1 MDMPGKERGFG
12 AAWRAVRRRGGGEI
26 ARSSVK
32 RLRET
37 DGASHVRALAY
48 QSMFVLLSGF
58 IGLVGLASALDLP
71 RVRGIVEHMAETLSP
86 GPSGQLLREAAR
98 QGATGGTT
106 AMVLGLLAAL
116 LAGTLAMAQVE
127 RSANRLAGR
136 TEDRP
141 FGQRYGVAFVLSL
154 SAGVLLAAG
163 GLALAGGRAI
173 SEGLGWGGAAL
184 TVWNMVRWPLG
195 VAVAAIGIYLL
206 FRMAPRER
214 IGSRAALAAGTAAS
228 VALWCLFSLALGLYF
243 SLSSNAAFGPLLSV
257 IALLL
262 WSSLSS
268 LALHLGLAVTTE
280 LALGESRSGG
290 LVRVPES
297 EPERSASQHPS
308 ARSQPAKRT
317 PGSDT
322 PRSLG

>member
-1 MDMPGKERGFG
+1 MTERDMEQGFG
-12 AAWRAVRRRGGGEI
+12 AAWRAVRRRGGSEL
-26 ARSSVK
+26 ASSSVK
-32 RLRET
+32 RFREA
-37 DGASHVRALAY
+37 DGTSHVRALAY

-58 IGLVGLASALDLP
+58 IGLVGLASAFDLP
-71 RVRGIVEHMAETLSP
+71 RVRGIVEQMANTLSP

-98 QGATGGTT
+98 QGANGGTT
-106 AMVLGLLAAL
+106 AMVIGLLAAL

-127 RSANRLAGR
+127 RSANRLVGR

-141 FGQRYGVAFVLSL
+141 FGQHYGVAFVLSL

-173 SEGLGWGGAAL
+173 SEGVGWEGAAL
-184 TVWNMVRWPLG
+184 TVWTVVRWPLG
-195 VAVAAIGIYLL
+195 VAVAAIGIYVL
-206 FRMAPRER
+206 FRTAPRQR

-228 VALWCLFSLALGLYF
+228 VALWFLFSLALGLYF
-243 SLSSNAAFGPLLSV
+243 SLSGNAAYGPLLSV

-262 WSSLSS
+262 WSFLSS
-268 LALHLGLAVTTE
+268 LALHLGLAVTAE

-297 EPERSASQHPS
+297 EPERSASS
-308 ARSQPAKRT
+308 T
-317 PGSDT
+317 
-322 PRSLG
+322 L

>member
-12 AAWRAVRRRGGGEI
+12 AAWRAVRRRGGSEF
-26 ARSSVK
+26 AKSSLK
-32 RLRET
+32 RFREA
-37 DGASHVRALAY
+37 DGTSHVRALAY

-58 IGLVGLASALDLP
+58 IGLVGLASAFDLP
-71 RVRGIVEHMAETLSP
+71 RVRGIVEQMADTLSP

-98 QGATGGTT
+98 QGANGGTT

-127 RSANRLAGR
+127 RFANRLAGR

-141 FGQRYGVAFVLSL
+141 FGQRYGVALVLSL

-184 TVWNMVRWPLG
+184 TVWTIVRWPLG
-195 VAVAAIGIYLL
+195 VAVAAVGIYLL
-206 FRMAPRER
+206 FRTAPRER
-214 IGSRAALAAGTAAS
+214 VGSPGALAAGTSAA
-228 VALWCLFSLALGLYF
+228 VALWFMFSLALGLYF
-243 SLSSNAAFGPLLSV
+243 ALSSGAAYGSVLSV

-268 LALHLGLAVTTE
+268 LALHFGLAVTAE
-280 LALGESRSGG
+280 LAIGESRPEG
-290 LVRVPES
+290 LVRLPES
-297 EPERSASQHPS
+297 ESEQRASS
-308 ARSQPAKRT
+308 TS
-317 PGSDT
+317 
-322 PRSLG
+322 

>member
-12 AAWRAVRRRGGGEI
+12 AAWRAVRRRGGREL

-32 RLRET
+32 RLGKA

-58 IGLVGLASALDLP
+58 IGLVGLASAFDLP

-86 GPSGQLLREAAR
+86 GPSGGLLREAAR

-141 FGQRYGVAFVLSL
+141 SKQRYGVAFVLSL
-154 SAGVLLAAG
+154 SAGLLLAAG

-195 VAVAAIGIYLL
+195 VAVAALGIHLL
-206 FRMAPRER
+206 FRTAPRER
-214 IGSRAALAAGTAAS
+214 IGSPAALAAGTAAS
-228 VALWCLFSLALGLYF
+228 VALWFLFSLALGLYF
-243 SLSSNAAFGPLLSV
+243 SLSGNAAYGPLLSV

-262 WSSLSS
+262 WSFLSS
-268 LALHLGLAVTTE
+268 LALHLGLAVTAE

-297 EPERSASQHPS
+297 ESERSAS
-308 ARSQPAKRT
+308 RT
-317 PGSDT
+317 P
-322 PRSLG
+322 